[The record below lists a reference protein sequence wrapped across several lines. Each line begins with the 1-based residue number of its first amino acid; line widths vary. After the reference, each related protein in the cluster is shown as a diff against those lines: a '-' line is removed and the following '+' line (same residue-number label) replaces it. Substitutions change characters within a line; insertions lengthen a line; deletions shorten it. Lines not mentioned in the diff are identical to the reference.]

1 MQSKKTNTSALKLVP
16 NTREGENEEAPENF
30 LVSER
35 VDMRLSEPE
44 MIFPGLWPART
55 IALFTGDGG
64 IGKTHLT
71 LQLLLLLASGGK
83 IDGTPFQ
90 ASTPRPVVY
99 ISQEDE
105 GDFLLGELLNQHP
118 QLKGQSDVTSR
129 IRIVST
135 ALQGPNLFLNNED
148 SRRYIEE
155 NLSEGSVFVL
165 DSWSTF
171 LTSNENDNSQLLQN
185 EIRYLKDISKARKST
200 PLLIH
205 HRSKANAISGV
216 QSSSRGATALPN
228 SCRFHIMLENKGA
241 GVRLTFEKISRG
253 AKPDHPLDLLFDE
266 ERKLFVPKELDR
278 CVAIFQPGEELSTT
292 QFIERLGKDAKDEK
306 ERKKALD
313 ILRQRSKNGG
323 PIKKV
328 AEAKKGQDAIWG
340 SKSESEEVSM

>member
-1 MQSKKTNTSALKLVP
+1 MNPQNLRSVPSLKVAS
-16 NTREGENEEAPENF
+16 NGTEHENEEAPENF

-35 VDMRLSEPE
+35 VNMRLSEPE

-64 IGKTHLT
+64 IGKTHWT
-71 LQLLLLLASGGK
+71 LQLLVLLASGGK

-99 ISQEDE
+99 FSQEDE
-105 GDFLLGELLNQHP
+105 GDFLLGELFGQHP
-118 QLKGQSDVTSR
+118 ELKGQSDVTSR

-148 SRRYIEE
+148 SRRYIEQ

-185 EIRYLKDISKARKST
+185 EIRYLKETSKARRST

-205 HRSKANAISGV
+205 HRSRANPISGI

-228 SCRFHIMLENKGA
+228 SSRFHMMLESNST
-241 GVRLTFEKISRG
+241 GVRLSFEKVSRG
-253 AKPDHPLDLLFDE
+253 MKPDPIPLVFDE
-266 ERKLFVPKELDR
+266 ERRLFVPEELDPY
-278 CVAIFQPGEELSTT
+278 VGAFQDDEELTT
-292 QFIERLGKDAKDEK
+292 SEFMRRIGKDPANEK
-306 ERKKALD
+306 QKKRALD
-313 ILRQRSKNGG
+313 ILRHRSG
-323 PIKKV
+323 PQGPLQKV
-328 AEAKKGQDAIWG
+328 ADGKRGQDARW
-340 SKSESEEVSM
+340 KRVSRV